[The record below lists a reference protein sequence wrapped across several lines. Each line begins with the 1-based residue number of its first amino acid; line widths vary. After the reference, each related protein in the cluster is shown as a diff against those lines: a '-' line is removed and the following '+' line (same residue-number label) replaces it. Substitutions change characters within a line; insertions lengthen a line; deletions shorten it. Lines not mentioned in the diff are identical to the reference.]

1 VANIRGTAGDDV
13 LPGTADGDVIRGLA
27 GDDLI
32 DGRGGSDVLR
42 GGRGNDQ
49 IIGGGGADD
58 IFGGAGADLIEP
70 GRGNDTVRGQRGFD
84 LVSYENAAGAVTVDL
99 AAGTADDG
107 TGGSDAL
114 SSIEGVIDSPFDDT
128 LRGDGGFNVFIVR
141 GGDDDI
147 DGRGGG
153 NRVDYRDAPAGVIV
167 DLATGTAQDGFG
179 GTDRISNIDNVFG
192 SAFADII
199 VGNADFNTIEG
210 LAGNDLIDGRGSNDR
225 VDYQRSPA
233 RVIVNLET
241 GTALDGFGGTDTILN
256 VAHVRGSPFD
266 DVITGTADAVFNSFE
281 GLAGNDVI
289 NGNGNDGKQVSYAN
303 SPAGVS
309 VDLQAGAAA
318 DGFGGTDTILNV
330 DSVLGS
336 PFDDVIVGSGTAEFE
351 DFEGR
356 AGNDLIDGNG
366 GLDNQV
372 RYHNS
377 VAGITVDLAAGTAQ
391 DGEGGTDTLIDVNRI
406 VGSAFDDT
414 LIGSD
419 GEFESF
425 RPEGGDDM
433 VDGGPGIDRIDYQNA
448 PAPVVLD
455 LRAGTARDGFGG
467 NDTFTGIEDA
477 WGGSADDRMF
487 GNSGDNLLVG
497 RAGADQLGGR
507 RGSDRLRGEAG
518 NDQLSGHGG
527 RDTLAGGAGD
537 DVLTGGPGRDTL
549 TGGNGADIFL
559 YRAANEGLDTITDLG
574 GDDVIDIAR
583 VLSGFEDGV
592 SDPGDF
598 VNVVDDGADV
608 ILQVNANG
616 GGNVFR
622 DLAVISGS
630 AGTSVDDLLA
640 GGNLVVSDGATS

>member
-1 VANIRGTAGDDV
+1 MANIRGTAGDDV
-13 LPGTADGDVIRGLA
+13 LPGTAEDDVIRGLA

-32 DGRGGSDVLR
+32 DGRRGSDVLR

-49 IIGGGGADD
+49 IIGGRGADD
-58 IFGGAGADLIEP
+58 IFAGAGDDLIEP
-70 GRGNDTVRGQRGFD
+70 GRGNDSVRGQAGFD
-84 LVSYENAAGAVTVDL
+84 LVSYENARGQATVDL

-107 TGGSDAL
+107 AGGSDAL
-114 SSIEGVIDSPFDDT
+114 SSIEGVIDSRFDDT
-128 LRGDGGFNVFIVR
+128 LRGDDGFNVFIGR

-167 DLATGTAQDGFG
+167 DLETGAAEDGFG
-179 GTDRISNIDNVFG
+179 GTDRISNLDDVVG
-192 SAFADII
+192 SAFADVI
-199 VGNADFNTIEG
+199 VGNDDFNTIEG
-210 LAGNDLIDGRGSNDR
+210 LAGDDRIDGRDSNDR
-225 VDYQRSPA
+225 VAYQRSPA

-241 GTALDGFGGTDTILN
+241 GTALDGFGGTDTIVD

-266 DVITGTADAVFNSFE
+266 DVFTGTADEDFNSFE
-281 GLAGNDVI
+281 GLAGDDVI

-303 SPAGVS
+303 SPAGVN

-330 DSVLGS
+330 NSVLGS
-336 PFDDVIVGSGTAEFE
+336 PFDDMIVGSGSAEFE

-372 RYHNS
+372 RYRNAA
-377 VAGITVDLAAGTAQ
+377 AGVTVDLAAGTAQ
-391 DGEGGTDTLIDVNRI
+391 DGEGGTDSLIDVNRI
-406 VGSAFDDT
+406 VGSDFDDT

-425 RPEGGDDM
+425 RPEGGDDV
-433 VDGGPGIDRIDYQNA
+433 VDGGPGVDRIDYQNA

-455 LRAGTARDGFGG
+455 LRAGTAQDGFGG
-467 NDTFTGIEDA
+467 NDAFTGIEDA
-477 WGGSADDRMF
+477 WGGRADDQMF
-487 GNSGDNLLVG
+487 GDRGDNLLVG
-497 RAGADQLGGR
+497 RAGADLLGGR
-507 RGSDRLRGEAG
+507 RGSDQLRGEAG
-518 NDQLSGHGG
+518 NDQLSGDRG
-527 RDTLAGGAGD
+527 RDTLDGGAGD
-537 DVLTGGPGRDTL
+537 DVLSGGRGRDTL
-549 TGGNGADIFL
+549 IGGDGADSFL
-559 YRAANEGLDTITDLG
+559 YGAANEGLDTITDLG
-574 GDDVIDIAR
+574 AADLIHIAQ

-598 VNVVDDGADV
+598 VDVIDDGADA
-608 ILQVNANG
+608 ILLVDADG
-616 GGNVFR
+616 GGDSFR
-622 DLAVISGS
+622 DLAVISGG

-640 GGNLVVSDGATS
+640 GGNLVVSNGATS